1 MKMEDFNLKSFFL
14 CRKTDCDI
22 YSYIS

>member
-14 CRKTDCDI
+14 CQKTDCDI
-22 YSYIS
+22 CSYIS